1 MEGIV
6 QCRTTKQKGGCPLW
20 VKSGHVRCS
29 SLCPLCPQQRLR
41 KRTFANRRS
50 PRPVGTIIK
59 PCLLCPRKRTRAV
72 QLAMSAK
79 GHKRTLRQAQPRSAL
94 PPPKAP
100 TAKIESLMFSTHWQC
115 RYLNAAFVRII
126 GNVKAE
132 LNAHGKHHRVFAQHL
147 APYAL

>member
-1 MEGIV
+1 MI
-6 QCRTTKQKGGCPLW
+6 GGALSRFGAFAADAFGPSADQRPLY
-20 VKSGHVRCS
+20 
-29 SLCPLCPQQRLR
+29 
-41 KRTFANRRS
+41 
-50 PRPVGTIIK
+50 
-59 PCLLCPRKRTRAV
+59 PRKRSCAV

>member
-72 QLAMSAK
+72 QL
-79 GHKRTLRQAQPRSAL
+79 
-94 PPPKAP
+94 
-100 TAKIESLMFSTHWQC
+100 
-115 RYLNAAFVRII
+115 
-126 GNVKAE
+126 
-132 LNAHGKHHRVFAQHL
+132 
-147 APYAL
+147 